1 VLWTVALVIVGTG
14 CSSLPSGSS
23 ARTSEDKSG
32 HTPPGLELASVG
44 SGTQSRLAIS
54 HWPYDKYPDLPE
66 VTPKSKTV
74 LLNADGPGV
83 VTMFHVSKY
92 GGGDQ
97 GELMLRVWY
106 DGEAKPAIE
115 MPWMDFLGDPEAK
128 TAYFGTVYFSLYNRP
143 ASTTLRR
150 SSCPTEVRFIIT
162 PGARS
167 ENAEDYRGTMGG

>member
-1 VLWTVALVIVGTG
+1 MNRIIMLWTVALVIVGTG

-23 ARTSEDKSG
+23 ARTSEDKSD
-32 HTPPGLELASVG
+32 HTPSGLELASVG

-97 GELMLRVWY
+97 SELMLRVWY

-115 MPWMDFLGDPEAK
+115 MPWMDFLG
-128 TAYFGTVYFSLYNRP
+128 
-143 ASTTLRR
+143 
-150 SSCPTEVRFIIT
+150 
-162 PGARS
+162 
-167 ENAEDYRGTMGG
+167 AED